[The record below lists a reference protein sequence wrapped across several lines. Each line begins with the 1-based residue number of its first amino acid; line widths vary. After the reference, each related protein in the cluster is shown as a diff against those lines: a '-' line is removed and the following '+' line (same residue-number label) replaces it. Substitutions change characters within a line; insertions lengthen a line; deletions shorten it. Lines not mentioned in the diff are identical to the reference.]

1 MGWKQITRRL
11 SLAAAG
17 AGCLGLLIYGF
28 LPWLTQMQAA
38 QERLEAEGIV
48 ADVSRVAQGDD
59 SAVQEGVGVRP
70 GPFPVL
76 ARRDNGEE
84 VAVVFPA
91 ASGEGR
97 QDETAEADEMPPA
110 GHQED
115 IQGEPA
121 EGLPP
126 VLSPEEVATAMAG
139 LETHAEDADG
149 PVAVAQ
155 ALAEP
160 VGAAGGPEAEGLRP
174 DDTLTGT
181 AAQPAA
187 SAQGKSRPPGA
198 ARIKDTHGA
207 AHLDMTLPPLSATR
221 DVQELLEAL
230 GYAPGPLDGIWG
242 ERTAAAWRRFARYA
256 AELADRKEPAGS
268 EPEHVAEPSVPE
280 TPTASGETVD
290 TEGDGAGQAGES
302 RHSTGLPPHPAVVPG
317 TLRGVMGYRMP
328 LVSRQ
333 GVPDQVVSGVLIPA
347 HTTFVILKPGYWELV
362 GLERGEVERLRDGS
376 SRGESAAA
384 VNGRDAR
391 PARRGWNPLRLFR
404 RQGPTGS
411 AK

>member
-1 MGWKQITRRL
+1 MGWKQITRKL

-17 AGCLGLLIYGF
+17 AGCLGLLIYGL

-38 QERLEAEGIV
+38 QERPEAEGIV
-48 ADVSRVAQGDD
+48 ADAAQGDD

-70 GPFPVL
+70 GPFPVV

-84 VAVVFPA
+84 VAVVFPV
-91 ASGEGR
+91 ASGGGR
-97 QDETAEADEMPPA
+97 QVEAAEADEMPPA

-126 VLSPEEVATAMAG
+126 VLSPEEVAAAMAG
-139 LETHAEDADG
+139 PETHAEDADG

-155 ALAEP
+155 ALPDP
-160 VGAAGGPEAEGLRP
+160 VGAAGEQGAEGLRP

-187 SAQGKSRPPGA
+187 GTQVKSWPPEAG
-198 ARIKDTHGA
+198 RITHAHGA
-207 AHLDMTLPPLSATR
+207 THLEMTLPPPSATR

-256 AELADRKEPAGS
+256 AELAYRKELARS

-280 TPTASGETVD
+280 TPTASGEAVEA
-290 TEGDGAGQAGES
+290 EGDGAGQAGES
-302 RHSTGLPPHPAVVPG
+302 RHSTGLPPHPVVVPG

-333 GVPDQVVSGVLIPA
+333 LVPDQVVSGVLIPA
-347 HTTFVILKPGYWELV
+347 HSTFVILKPGYWELV
-362 GLERGEVERLRDGS
+362 GLEPGEVERLRDGS
-376 SRGESAAA
+376 ARGEAAAA
-384 VNGRDAR
+384 VNGRNVR
-391 PARRGWNPLRLFR
+391 PARRAWNPLRLFR
-404 RQGPTGS
+404 RQGPSGS
-411 AK
+411 EK